1 MVAQLLPP
9 PFLLKPKNRPMD
21 STTICNLALS
31 KIGDQSITS
40 LDDNTL
46 EARFCKLFYP
56 VVLSECL
63 MLNTWNFATKLANLS
78 LLTDAPLFDWTYAY
92 QLPADFNR
100 ITKFNSFETSDR
112 IANYEINGN
121 TLLTDDD
128 YASIAYISNNPDP
141 STFTSSFISILTL
154 KLASDLAKPV
164 SGSLDL
170 KNQLLQQFERSVAEA
185 GRIDANSTRPRK
197 IEPWVNSPLVN
208 SRFSG
213 VLV

>member
-1 MVAQLLPP
+1 VVAQLLPP
-9 PFLLKPKNRPMD
+9 PFLLNPKIITMD
-21 STTICNLALS
+21 STTLCNLALS

-78 LLTDAPLFDWTYAY
+78 QLSGAPLFDWSYAY
-92 QLPADFNR
+92 QLPEDFNR
-100 ITKFNSFETSDR
+100 ITKFNTFETSDR
-112 IANYEINGN
+112 ISNYEINGN

-128 YASIAYISNNPDP
+128 HASIAYISNNPDP
-141 STFTSSFISILTL
+141 STFTSTFVSIMSL

-164 SGSLDL
+164 AGSLDL
-170 KNQLLQQFERSVAEA
+170 KSQLLQQFERSVAEA

>member
-1 MVAQLLPP
+1 
-9 PFLLKPKNRPMD
+9 MD
-21 STTICNLALS
+21 STTICNLALA

-46 EARFCKLFYP
+46 ESRFCKLYYP
-56 VVLSECL
+56 VVLAECL

-78 LLTDAPLFDWTYAY
+78 QLSDAPLFDWSYAF
-92 QLPADFNR
+92 QLPADFAR
-100 ITKFNSFETSDR
+100 ITKFNSFDVNDR

-121 TLLTDDD
+121 TLLSDEE
-128 YASIAYISNNPDP
+128 YASIAYISSNPDP
-141 STFTSSFISILTL
+141 STFTPSFVDVLSI
-154 KLASDLAKPV
+154 KLASELSKPV

-170 KNQLLQQFERSVAEA
+170 KNQLLQQFRIAIAEA
-185 GRIDANSTRPRK
+185 GRTDANSTRPRK

-213 VLV
+213 VLA